1 MKSFGF
7 VDVTLYGTRRVYVA
21 SSVLEGPPEP
31 SKSMLCQLWAA
42 GFIVICTNQTI
53 GLFLG
58 TLVG

>member
-1 MKSFGF
+1 MKSCGF
-7 VDVTLYGTRRVYVA
+7 VDITLYGTRRVYVA